1 MTASPPSPFWADS
14 AAGLLVAL
22 KVQPGARRPRLGPVV
37 EAPPSPGW
45 PPARLRVAVAAPPQE
60 GRANEA
66 VLKALAEGLGLSPSR
81 QAGAGHRPQRRRSRA
96 APHSTRSAKR
106 SVKLGHRPIPPD
118 RRFQARV
125 PKRAGEGIAV
135 SASASVRSIATR

>member
-81 QAGAGHRPQRRRSRA
+81 LALRAGA
-96 APHSTRSAKR
+96 
-106 SVKLGHRPIPPD
+106 
-118 RRFQARV
+118 QARDKLV
-125 PKRAGEGIAV
+125 LATGL
-135 SASASVRSIATR
+135 SAADLAPRLTALGQQNEA